1 MSGPVPSPSTKG
13 TIGLSGTLRL
23 PFSNAILSPLVG
35 TFASLYVAIKC
46 PVGGAALGAPNVVD
60 AVRSDH
66 TRIATQAS
74 NSGYVRLVLRLELVD
89 GRGLAR
95 RGRVRG
101 CRNGTERTN
110 HRLSSRAPAQQRW
123 NLMPDVCDAVLEDRV

>member
-23 PFSNAILSPLVG
+23 PFSNAILSPFAG

-46 PVGGAALGAPNVVD
+46 PVGGPALGAPNVVD

-66 TRIATQAS
+66 TRIAAHAS
-74 NSGYVRLVLRLELVD
+74 NSGYVGLVLRLELVD
-89 GRGLAR
+89 CRWLTCCRRFNGGR
-95 RGRVRG
+95 
-101 CRNGTERTN
+101 
-110 HRLSSRAPAQQRW
+110 
-123 NLMPDVCDAVLEDRV
+123 